1 MNSAMSTSAVVEKR
15 RARGLEERY
24 EMLRKTLAHYLLLQ
38 VGTFV
43 AAFGFDAVGPA
54 MNTLTDKKAELKVL
68 EVNRN
73 GGGGGSDEVAEKI
86 SPKAVCMIG
95 ESFVSGFLVQAGQY
109 SCHVNICD
117 VRLLGAI

>member
-73 GGGGGSDEVAEKI
+73 GGGGGAE
-86 SPKAVCMIG
+86 
-95 ESFVSGFLVQAGQY
+95 QAGKKRSRELDDNNGGAFY
-109 SCHVNICD
+109 SDLIYE
-117 VRLLGAI
+117 GGK

>member
-73 GGGGGSDEVAEKI
+73 GGAGGSEQ
-86 SPKAVCMIG
+86 AVKKGSQNTVDWIG
-95 ESFVSGFLVQAGQY
+95 GNFYNPLFM
-109 SCHVNICD
+109 
-117 VRLLGAI
+117 

>member
-1 MNSAMSTSAVVEKR
+1 
-15 RARGLEERY
+15 
-24 EMLRKTLAHYLLLQ
+24 MLRKTLAHYLLLQ

-73 GGGGGSDEVAEKI
+73 GGVGGSEQ
-86 SPKAVCMIG
+86 AVKRL
-95 ESFVSGFLVQAGQY
+95 SQNLVD
-109 SCHVNICD
+109 SM
-117 VRLLGAI
+117 AII

>member
-1 MNSAMSTSAVVEKR
+1 MNSAMSTSAVVERR

-73 GGGGGSDEVAEKI
+73 GGVGGSEQAAKRLSRNLRDR
-86 SPKAVCMIG
+86 
-95 ESFVSGFLVQAGQY
+95 SGGTF
-109 SCHVNICD
+109 N
-117 VRLLGAI
+117 RE

>member
-73 GGGGGSDEVAEKI
+73 GGGGGSEHGGKKV
-86 SPKAVCMIG
+86 SPKLVCNIG
-95 ESFVSGFLVQAGQY
+95 ETFQSHFLVEG
-109 SCHVNICD
+109 
-117 VRLLGAI
+117 RK